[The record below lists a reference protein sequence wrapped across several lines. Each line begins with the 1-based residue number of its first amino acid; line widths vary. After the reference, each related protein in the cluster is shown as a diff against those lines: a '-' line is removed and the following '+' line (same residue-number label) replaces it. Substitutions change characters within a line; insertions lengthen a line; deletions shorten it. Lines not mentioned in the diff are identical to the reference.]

1 MERMTLRDEIKKAFG
16 ENLSK
21 LRRRSSETL
30 EGVAVKGDMTL
41 RYVQDVEAGN
51 KLPSVLTVIKLCDA
65 LNVTPDKLLLPV
77 LKHYRKIKKLAK

>member
-1 MERMTLRDEIKKAFG
+1 MRYEIKKAFG
-16 ENLSK
+16 ESLSK

>member
-1 MERMTLRDEIKKAFG
+1 MRDEIKKAFG

-77 LKHYRKIKKLAK
+77 LKHYRKIKKLSK

>member
-1 MERMTLRDEIKKAFG
+1 MRDEIKKAFG